1 MVEITLS
8 VVLQIIQTIALI
20 VGIAYYLFIMR
31 NSQRNQELARKAQEH
46 AAETRQAQLFMQ
58 MYNRFREDITPYELS
73 VFTTKL
79 SGFDE
84 YLEKSK
90 SDEEFRKV
98 VNALFGFYEGLG
110 VIVKKGYMDI
120 ELVAL
125 MWAGT
130 TRMFYENIVEPI
142 IEGGIK
148 YYDYPRWQSETIY
161 VCKELIK
168 YMDEHPELKT

>member
-1 MVEITLS
+1 MVEITYQMVLS
-8 VVLQIIQTIALI
+8 TLQTLALI
-20 VGIAYYLFIMR
+20 VGITYYLFIMR